1 MRWKRKKKKRRKRY
15 RERKTTSA
23 EKNIDRL
30 TQKATLPNLTRETPK
45 RKRKMRKSKIGKND
59 EIMLFCRYF

>member
-1 MRWKRKKKKRRKRY
+1 MRWKRKKKRG
-15 RERKTTSA
+15 ERDIEK
-23 EKNIDRL
+23 EKPQVLKKNIDRL